1 MSIVLGYTRHS
12 DDAEVVIG
20 NYESPELAE
29 AAIASQSITDISC
42 YWLASYVHPETNEP
56 DIFAYIDL

>member
-1 MSIVLGYTRHS
+1 MSIVLGYTRQS
-12 DDAEVVIG
+12 DDVEVVIDD
-20 NYESPELAE
+20 YESPELAE

-42 YWLASYVHPETNEP
+42 YWLASHVHPETNQP

>member
-1 MSIVLGYTRHS
+1 MSIVLGYTRQS
-12 DDAEVVIG
+12 DDAEVVIN

-29 AAIASQSITDISC
+29 AAIAAQSITDISC
-42 YWLASYVHPETNEP
+42 YWLASYVHPETNQP

>member
-1 MSIVLGYTRHS
+1 MSIVLGYTRAS
-12 DDAEVVIG
+12 DDAEVIIS
-20 NYESPELAE
+20 NYESTELAE